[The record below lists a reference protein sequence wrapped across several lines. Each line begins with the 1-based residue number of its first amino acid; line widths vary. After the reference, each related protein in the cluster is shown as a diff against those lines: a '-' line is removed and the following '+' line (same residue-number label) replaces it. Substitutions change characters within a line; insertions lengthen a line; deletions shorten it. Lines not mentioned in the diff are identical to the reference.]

1 MALRNACEE
10 KRSCNNYRFRH
21 NEEKTTRTDTK
32 QISDIETQSAQGNC
46 RESKH
51 YDSGQNTASLR
62 SAAQFP
68 DSR

>member
-10 KRSCNNYRFRH
+10 KRSRNDYRFRH
-21 NEEKTTRTDTK
+21 NKEKTTRTNAK
-32 QISDIETQSAQGNC
+32 QISAVETRGAQSDR
-46 RESKH
+46 RENKH